1 MALRPQS
8 LPPVPSWSR
17 RSVSTRSMWYGPLLG
32 PTVGS
37 TKSDKAMAFRL
48 LASIGRHNG
57 RAVPKGTPVSNG
69 RRAGMCPAI
78 PSCASGLTRLPVV
91 RVPPV
96 RCVPQGKTPRGN
108 SPSGHKPTTK
118 PSRPRAY
125 GRRRPSSEPNRGY
138 GQEWRAVSRKAFGAL
153 VFVRIATSV

>member
-17 RSVSTRSMWYGPLLG
+17 RSVSTRSMWWGPLLG

-78 PSCASGLTRLPVV
+78 PSCASGLTGLPVA
-91 RVPPV
+91 RVLPV
-96 RCVPQGKTPRGN
+96 RCVPRRKPPRGN
-108 SPSGHKPTTK
+108 SPSDPKPTTR
-118 PSRPRAY
+118 PSKPRAY
-125 GRRRPSSEPNRGY
+125 GRRRPSSKPNMRY
-138 GQEWRAVSRKAFGAL
+138 GQEWRAVSRKASGAL
-153 VFVRIATSV
+153 VVVSVATSA